1 MSLLLNIMNARKR
14 WTDSAKT
21 DSYAADSPAADSRP
35 ADSHPADPSEADS
48 HDNVFNLIPPETDN
62 AETPPATP
70 LGRNVHPVEMTD
82 LSRLAIDN
90 DGRLY
95 WDGKPVEVHRRLL
108 MSREQVIGACVIGAF
123 VIVGALGA
131 VLQGTSAARD
141 WACRFGWATSVCGP
155 PSVPRNTFDIP
166 A

>member
-14 WTDSAKT
+14 WTESSQSDSSAG
-21 DSYAADSPAADSRP
+21 DSSH
-35 ADSHPADPSEADS
+35 ADSHPADSHESDS
-48 HDNVFNLIPPETDN
+48 NDNVFNLIPPETDH
-62 AETPPATP
+62 AETPPSAAPT
-70 LGRNVHPVEMTD
+70 GRNVHPVDMTD

-108 MSREQVIGACVIGAF
+108 MSREQIIGACVIGGF
-123 VIVGALGA
+123 VVVGALGA

-155 PSVPRNTFDIP
+155 PSVPRNAFDIP

>member
-14 WTDSAKT
+14 WTESAQS
-21 DSYAADSPAADSRP
+21 DSYVADSPP
-35 ADSHPADPSEADS
+35 ADSHPADSQETDSRETDS
-48 HDNVFNLIPPETDN
+48 HDNVFNLIPPETDHT
-62 AETPPATP
+62 ETPPSAP
-70 LGRNVHPVEMTD
+70 PGRNVHPVDMTD
-82 LSRLAIDN
+82 LSRLAIDT

-108 MSREQVIGACVIGAF
+108 LSREQIIGACVIGGF

-141 WACRFGWATSVCGP
+141 GACRFGWATSVCGP
-155 PSVPRNTFDIP
+155 PSVPRSTFDIP